1 MTSDLKE
8 LIELYEQKG
17 LLSHICRP
25 VSSEYE
31 AMAVMKKSKG
41 RLPMC
46 FDRIDQY
53 SCRTVTGMGGSRR
66 LLAQSMGI
74 EPKRLREHLA
84 EAVVHPIPVT
94 RVQNGKCQDNVRR
107 EPFCLDEFFP
117 VLKHYE
123 RDNGRFVISGMLL
136 VKSPDGSRV
145 YTSIRRMYYLGGN
158 KMTLLITSK
167 EMKEQLDYYEQLHQ
181 PMDIALMFG
190 LVPAIV
196 LGSQIS
202 THLYNANKLEVSGA
216 LLGKSLEVVPCKT
229 VGLEVLSDAQVVL
242 EGKVYPW
249 KKQTEGP
256 FGEMAFYYGRV
267 SQLPVCEF
275 SCMTWQNDPV
285 WHTFFP
291 SGAEEKL
298 PMALAREVN
307 LYHTVSM
314 TVPNVIQV
322 HITPGGGGRF
332 HAVVQIAK
340 INESDG
346 KQAALAAFASD
357 KDLKHVV
364 VVDEDVDIFDME
376 EVEWAIATRVQADK
390 DVFIIPGAAGSPLEA
405 SHLLKNTTAKVG
417 IDATCPLG
425 DSRFIRTQVPGEQ
438 TINLEEYLGGAGKP
452 Q

>member
-1 MTSDLKE
+1 MISDLKE
-8 LIELYEQKG
+8 LVKEYEQKD
-17 LLSHICRP
+17 LLNHIRRP

-41 RLPMC
+41 KIPMC
-46 FDRIDQY
+46 FDQIDNY
-53 SCRTVTGMGGSRR
+53 HIRTVTGMGGSRE
-66 LLAQSMGI
+66 LLAASMGI
-74 EPKRLREHLA
+74 APEQLRNHLMNA
-84 EAVVHPIPVT
+84 ILNPVPVT
-94 RVQNGKCQDNVRR
+94 RIEKGKCQENVKM
-107 EPFCLDEFFP
+107 EPFSLTDFFP

-123 RDNGRFVISGMLL
+123 KDNGRFVISGMM
-136 VKSPDGSRV
+136 VAKNVEGSRV
-145 YTSIRRMYYLGGN
+145 YTSIRRMYYMGQN
-158 KMTLLITSK
+158 KMTLLITSQ
-167 EMKEQLDYYEQLHQ
+167 EMKEQLEYYERIQK
-181 PMDIALMFG
+181 PMDIAVMFG
-190 LVPAIV
+190 LVPAVV

-229 VGLEVLSDAQVVL
+229 IDLNVLAEAQVVL

-256 FGEMAFYYGRV
+256 FGEMAYYYGKV
-267 SQLPVCEF
+267 QELPICEF
-275 SCMTWQNDPV
+275 SCMTYQSDPI

-298 PMALAREVN
+298 PMAIAREVN
-307 LYHTVSM
+307 LYYTISM
-314 TVPNVIQV
+314 TVPNVFEV
-322 HITPGGGGRF
+322 YITPGGAGRF
-332 HAVVQIAK
+332 HAVIK
-340 INESDG
+340 IKKRSESDG

-390 DVFIIPGAAGSPLEA
+390 DVFIISGAAGSPLEA
-405 SHLLKNTTAKVG
+405 SHLLHNTTAKVG

-425 DSRFIRTQVPGEQ
+425 EIRFNRTHVPGEQ
-438 TINLEEYLGGAGKP
+438 EISLEDYLERRRS
-452 Q
+452 